1 MKRSPGTAIARTLV
15 LAMLT
20 LFIVV
25 PFYWVVAGSFRAP
38 AEIIAREVIWFPQ
51 SVTFEH
57 YENLL
62 RQSPFP
68 TYLLNSLIVA
78 AGTMLAT
85 VVVSTLAAYG
95 FYRLR
100 FPGRE
105 WLFRATLLAYAFP
118 GVLLIVPM
126 YGMMSGLGLID
137 NLLSLIIINVT
148 FAAPFAVWMM
158 KVFFQ
163 TIPKELEEVAELDG
177 ATRLQVLTRILL
189 PLAAPGVAAIGI
201 FAFVM
206 SWTEYMFASIL
217 ILSDGLRTLPVGLAG
232 IIGQYQIDWGLLLA
246 GATLV
251 TVPVVV
257 LFTLIGRYFIAGM
270 TAGAVK

>member
-1 MKRSPGTAIARTLV
+1 MTRWRGSAAQVIVLGLLAIFV
-15 LAMLT
+15 LL
-20 LFIVV
+20 
-25 PFYWVVAGSFRAP
+25 PFYWVVAGSFRTP
-38 AEIIAREVIWFPQ
+38 EEVIARAAPWFPR
-51 SVTFEH
+51 SLTLEH
-57 YENLL
+57 YGNLL

-78 AGTMLAT
+78 FGTMAFT

-105 WLFRATLLAYAFP
+105 WLLNATLLAYAFP

-126 YGMMSGLGLID
+126 YGMMSTLGLID
-137 NLLSLIIINVT
+137 SLMSLIVINVT

-158 KVFFQ
+158 KAFFQ
-163 TIPKELEEVAELDG
+163 TIPLELEEAAILDG
-177 ATRLQVLTRILL
+177 ASRFQVLTRIML
-189 PLAAPGVAAIGI
+189 PLTAPGVASIAI

-217 ILSDGLRTLPVGLAG
+217 ILSDDQRTLPVGLAG

-246 GATLV
+246 GATLI
-251 TVPVVV
+251 TLPVVI
-257 LFTLIGRYFIAGM
+257 LFAMIGRYFVEGM